1 MIMLSIPNT
10 AFLDETPEEEF
21 DIIQTENNQILS
33 GSLTRQIINEGIVIN
48 CSPIIGDVIS
58 PDCLTT
64 NNFSIF
70 KNFVNK
76 DVSILQKR
84 QKNLNFYQNQIEIKT
99 IEYNDSKKIFSILS
113 LLEDQNEK
121 ITKVITDFSVPYR
134 QDEKFN
140 KRHSLFN
147 ENVKMPKIIE
157 ILNNLEE
164 VVFLPED
171 DTDRQNYIYRL
182 SYPLNYN
189 NSINL
194 QEGVG
199 IEPFSIFNP
208 IQFKTKQEFEFNR
221 FWANID
227 NSLDVRNNAINQSNI
242 ININDEK
249 QASYLENITKSTYF
263 VKGNSLGGFVSTQSY
278 VFLDKTIKNKPFYD
292 LDTNVD
298 YKNKN
303 YSDNGFKKVFGDL
316 KLYEKII
323 NREENILFKE
333 NDKFTSCGFDYSYT
347 NSLGKNSIAFKG
359 LE

>member
-1 MIMLSIPNT
+1 MLSVPSS
-10 AFLDETPEEEF
+10 AFLDQIPEDEIEIYQF
-21 DIIQTENNQILS
+21 ENNQITS
-33 GSLTRQIINEGIVIN
+33 GSLIRQIINEGIVIN
-48 CSPIIGDVIS
+48 CNPLIGNIS
-58 PDCLTT
+58 RPSLMK
-64 NNFSIF
+64 NNSFSIL

-76 DVSILQKR
+76 EISIVQKKENK
-84 QKNLNFYQNQIEIKT
+84 KNLYQEDIDIKT
-99 IEYNDSKKIFSILS
+99 IEFNDSKKLFSISS
-113 LLEDQNEK
+113 LLQDQNTK
-121 ITKVITDFSVPYR
+121 ITKSITSLNIPYR
-134 QDEKFN
+134 QDEKLN
-140 KRHSLFN
+140 KLYSPFD
-147 ENVKMPKIIE
+147 ENIKFPNTIE

-164 VVFLPED
+164 AIFLPED
-171 DTDRQNYIYRL
+171 SFDKQNYIYRL

-189 NSINL
+189 NSMNL

-221 FWANID
+221 FWANIN
-227 NSLDVRNNAINQSNI
+227 NSLDTRNNAINQSST

-249 QASYLENITKSTYF
+249 QVSYLENITKSTYF
-263 VKGNSLGGFVSTQSY
+263 VKGNSLRGFVSTRSY
-278 VFLDKTIKNKPFYD
+278 IFLDKIVKNKPFYD
-292 LDTNVD
+292 LDVNVD

-323 NREENILFKE
+323 NREENILFRE